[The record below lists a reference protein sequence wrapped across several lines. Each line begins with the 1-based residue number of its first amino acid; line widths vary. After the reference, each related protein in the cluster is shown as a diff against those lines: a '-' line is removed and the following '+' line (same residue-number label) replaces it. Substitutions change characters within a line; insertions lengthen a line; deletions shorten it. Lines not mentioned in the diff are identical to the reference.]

1 MNETMK
7 KIFFI
12 VFIVFIV
19 FIGFVGLLGY
29 WVIIG
34 LLSYCFCYLITV
46 GAFF

>member
-12 VFIVFIV
+12 VFI
-19 FIGFVGLLGY
+19 GFVGLLGY
-29 WVIIG
+29 YWVIVLG
-34 LLSYCFCYLITV
+34 YCFCYLITG